1 MPTFDKLPGIIQ
13 GDVSGQDILA
23 LQDGGQT
30 KKITLAMLSQ
40 YLGTAGVEGSHIL
53 RIELTS
59 AAPAGRAGV
68 TDTYTITFREED
80 GTEGTATFE
89 VRNGSDGQNGGIG
102 PDGLPVDNVS
112 VVGTPQIGDP
122 TVLKFF
128 VNGTQVG
135 EDITI
140 PAGQRG
146 LTGAG
151 WTSET
156 NYDHNTGIITF
167 VSEDGLGFQTDDLRG
182 AASTEAGP
190 QGAYYV
196 KLFLRAATQPNTPT
210 DVTWTPGTGRGT
222 LSGANSA
229 NWTLTPTSGTIQLW
243 EVEALFNPDGAQ
255 DIATWSAVFH
265 AGAEGPVGPKG
276 EGLEVSSY
284 DTTTDTTK
292 TTVSLQGKDSGE
304 AAGTFDVLRGEKG
317 ETGGP
322 GIKGDPGAPVDNVVI
337 DHSAGPGGTT
347 IIHFEVEDEQ
357 VGSQVN
363 IPPGER
369 GSTGPKGDD
378 GDPGESL
385 KVERTEDISN
395 GELEVFLETETS
407 EQPAGSFIV
416 PRGPEGV
423 QGISVVSV
431 FADSELQPTAPPS
444 LVGGWNIST
453 NTFTVSAVTALNT
466 AGWFVEPPTTTTET
480 LWESRT
486 TIDFTKLQEGATA
499 LDLTFGTAFEAGAA
513 GPEGPRG
520 EQGAQGFFTQ
530 YAYIDSDGDPG
541 AVPTTEGLVAPDG
554 GWSFTVPPTP
564 VHDIWITTVVY
575 NPASPD
581 ATLTWSTAFRATGT
595 AGPKGEPGNVGPG
608 IIDAEV
614 VAGELTFTGSA
625 GYTGNLG
632 PFQVRGEKGDSG
644 EQYDFQNSG
653 NVTFNVIEVE
663 DGNDMVSANADVT
676 GGYDLIATAADGGD
690 LTISADNAEEE
701 VNRLATTDYTQ
712 TELAKKVDKPSG
724 IAGTNF
730 GGHYVAVNSDGATL
744 DHEANK
750 VHLNQ
755 AGDGVIIN
763 ANLDVTGD
771 IEANV
776 GTDGSTRSFNAG
788 TDVHFTE
795 GTVSYLQGDT
805 SAKKVYYD
813 PTNASGGVTT
823 SDANEIATI
832 GDLTSGYTPLNPS
845 GGSGTTTDP
854 AYRGTQTTNPG
865 AFVPNNT
872 GYMSEVEGENAHDGQ
887 DFLFTYTDPGQGVD
901 IWAVINLPNDL
912 TNTHTVGF
920 NYRDRQSGQIVVVT
934 DFNTYAGSDYTTYTM
949 SFGATVDIITHI
961 S

>member
-89 VRNGSDGQNGGIG
+89 VRNGSDGQNGGVG

-210 DVTWTPGTGRGT
+210 DVTWTPGAGRGT

-243 EVEALFNPDGAQ
+243 EVEALFNPAGAQ

-265 AGAEGPVGPKG
+265 AGAEGPAGQRGEALEVAGYDLVTGANPGTTVRLQTSESDSPSGQFFVEKGDQGEEGPKG
-276 EGLEVSSY
+276 
-284 DTTTDTTK
+284 DD
-292 TTVSLQGKDSGE
+292 
-304 AAGTFDVLRGEKG
+304 
-317 ETGGP
+317 GP
-322 GIKGDPGAPVDNVVI
+322 VGPAVDNVVVE
-337 DHSAGPGGTT
+337 HAGEPGGTT
-347 IIHFEVEDEQ
+347 IIHFEEN
-357 VGSQVN
+357 GSQVGPQIN
-363 IPPGER
+363 LPPGAR

-378 GDPGESL
+378 GDSGESL
-385 KVERTEDISN
+385 KVDRTVPISN
-395 GELEVFLETETS
+395 GEIEVFLETETS
-407 EQPAGSFIV
+407 ETAAGSFIV
-416 PRGPEGV
+416 PQGPEGV

-453 NTFTVSAVTALNT
+453 NTFTASAVTALNT
-466 AGWFVEPPTTTTET
+466 AGWFAEPPTTTTET

-554 GWSFTVPPTP
+554 GWSFIVPPTP

-644 EQYDFQNSG
+644 EQYDFQDIG
-653 NVTFNVIEVE
+653 NVKFTVTEVE
-663 DGNDMVSANADVT
+663 GGNDIVSASAEVT
-676 GGYDLIATAADGGD
+676 GGYDLIATASDGGD

-712 TELAKKVDKPSG
+712 TELAKKVDIPGS
-724 IAGTNF
+724 IASTGF
-730 GGHYVAVNSDGATL
+730 GGHAVFVDDEGNTL
-744 DHEANK
+744 NHASER
-750 VHLNQ
+750 VHLN
-755 AGDGVIIN
+755 ALGAGVIIN
-763 ANLDVTGD
+763 AGLEVTGD
-771 IEANV
+771 IEANT

-813 PTNASGGVTT
+813 PTNSSGGVTT

-887 DFLFTYTDPGQGVD
+887 DFLFTYTDPGQGVRY
-901 IWAVINLPNDL
+901 LGSYKL
-912 TNTHTVGF
+912 TKRSNKYSYSWV
-920 NYRDRQSGQIVVVT
+920 
-934 DFNTYAGSDYTTYTM
+934 
-949 SFGATVDIITHI
+949 
-961 S
+961 